1 MTDGQM
7 KWLIVGG
14 STVIAAAVAYVAC
27 TAFGMRHV
35 TAITSGVAY
44 GFACGFASLA
54 WLAER
59 RQEDDSES

>member
-7 KWLIVGG
+7 KWLVVTA
-14 STVIAAAVAYVAC
+14 SALIAAAVAYVTC
-27 TAFGMRHV
+27 TVFGMRHL